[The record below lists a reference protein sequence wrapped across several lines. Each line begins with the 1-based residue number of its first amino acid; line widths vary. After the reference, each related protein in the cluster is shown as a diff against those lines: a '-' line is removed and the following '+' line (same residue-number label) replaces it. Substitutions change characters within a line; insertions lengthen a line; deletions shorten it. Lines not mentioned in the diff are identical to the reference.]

1 MLDGGRA
8 ALVPANVQ
16 YKQLTVSRSEGPPY
30 GIAAVCGDQWR
41 QPAGHQ
47 PAGQITSCRHE
58 RRDDIARTLHQAGR
72 RTEIEAWQPTRRL
85 AELKREREA
94 LQAERDRLRET
105 LGREPRQRDT
115 AS

>member
-1 MLDGGRA
+1 MATDPKARLD
-8 ALVPANVQ
+8 
-16 YKQLTVSRSEGPPY
+16 
-30 GIAAVCGDQWR
+30 
-41 QPAGHQ
+41 
-47 PAGQITSCRHE
+47 
-58 RRDDIARTLHQAGR
+58 
-72 RTEIEAWQPTRRL
+72 EIKARL